1 MVVSNNGE
9 IMIAMTMTQK
19 TLLAGL
25 GVLAV
30 GLAAGYGAGV
40 VKETRDTD
48 VWRGS
53 MMRSENGLG
62 NGSGRDDNRGDGY
75 GYGRDGSGSGKG
87 GGQGMMGSGQGMG
100 QGFGQMSGGRRGNVD
115 RGNCLSDECLFVD
128 GLEYPAGTLTD
139 AAKSA
144 LASALDDEYKA
155 LATYEAVMAKE
166 GRVRPFVIIARA
178 EEQHISSLKALFDKY
193 GMTVAE
199 NPYTGKVI
207 APDSMTASCQAGVD
221 AEVANAAL
229 YRDALLPAVKDFAD
243 ITGVFTNL
251 MNASQERHL
260 PAFDR
265 CN

>member
-1 MVVSNNGE
+1 
-9 IMIAMTMTQK
+9 MTMTQK

-40 VKETRDTD
+40 VKEARDTD
-48 VWRGS
+48 VWRGN
-53 MMRSENGLG
+53 MMRAENGLG
-62 NGSGRDDNRGDGY
+62 NGVGRDDNRGRMGMND
-75 GYGRDGSGSGKG
+75 GYGRDGSGSGKA
-87 GGQGMMGSGQGMG
+87 GGQGQ
-100 QGFGQMSGGRRGNVD
+100 GQMSGGQGVGQGSGMMSGERRGNVD
-115 RGNCLSDECLFVD
+115 QGNCVADECLFVD

-166 GRVRPFVIIARA
+166 GRVRPFVMIARA

-193 GMTVAE
+193 GMTVTE
-199 NPYTGKVI
+199 NPYTSKVT

-221 AEVANAAL
+221 AEIANATL
-229 YRDALLPAVKDFAD
+229 YRDTLLPAVKDFAD
-243 ITGVFTNL
+243 ISGVFTNL
-251 MNASQERHL
+251 MNASQDRHL

>member
-1 MVVSNNGE
+1 ML
-9 IMIAMTMTQK
+9 AMTMTQK

-25 GVLAV
+25 VVLAV

-40 VKETRDTD
+40 VKEARDTD
-48 VWRGS
+48 GWRGG
-53 MMRSENGLG
+53 MMRAENGLG
-62 NGSGRDDNRGDGY
+62 NWAGRDDNRGRMGMMDGR
-75 GYGRDGSGSGKG
+75 GRDGSGSGKG
-87 GGQGMMGSGQGMG
+87 GGQGMMGGGQGMG
-100 QGFGQMSGGRRGNVD
+100 QGFGQMPGQGRGNVD
-115 RGNCLSDECLFVD
+115 QGNCLSDECLFVD
-128 GLEYPAGTLTD
+128 GLEYPAGVLTD

-166 GRVRPFVIIARA
+166 GRARPFVMIARA

-193 GMTVAE
+193 GMTVTE
-199 NPYTGKVI
+199 NPYTGRVT

-229 YRDALLPAVKDFAD
+229 YRDTLLPAVKDYAD
-243 ITGVFTNL
+243 ITSVFTNL